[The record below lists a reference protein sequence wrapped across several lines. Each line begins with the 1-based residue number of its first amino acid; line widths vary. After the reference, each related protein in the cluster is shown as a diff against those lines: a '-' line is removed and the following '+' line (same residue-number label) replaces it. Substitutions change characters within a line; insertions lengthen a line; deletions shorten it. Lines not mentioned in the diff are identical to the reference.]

1 MVPLQMT
8 RTATA
13 PSLIRNVL
21 SNWFV
26 LAVGVAYTLL
36 ITPIIVRAFGQEQY
50 GVWSFLNGLLAY
62 SDVLYFGLGSAFVKY
77 VAESRARG
85 DQAAVNR
92 LASVVTLIYAALGG
106 VCLLVALGLSGFV
119 TAIFAQPLSPDVAR
133 AATFT
138 CMLLGA
144 QLFFV
149 FVGSA
154 FVGLLS
160 GYERYDLANAVY
172 LVGVV
177 IRFVATPLLVRPGHD
192 PLLTLAVLSAVTS
205 GLGVLMLAV
214 VAFRVVPGFA
224 LRLLRPTAVEL
235 SRLYGFGLQSF
246 FIVFAVKLIS
256 YTDTTVIG
264 MTLGAASVALYT
276 LPVQLIEYARAAVTS
291 FSGVFLPRLAGL
303 AAHGDFA
310 GLRAAYLSA
319 LRFACILTGWM
330 VASMIML
337 GPAFLNRW
345 VGPDFGT
352 PVQYVLLWLAIA
364 TFGQVVSIQ
373 VALPFYQALHMVAV
387 PAVVLMFEAA
397 INLGLSLWLAPRI
410 GIVGVAVATMAPAL
424 LVSGLVLPPYLCKRL
439 ALPLRSVY
447 ITGVL
452 PGLVAAALTLGIYW
466 LSGLVI
472 HAESYVAIVTRA
484 ALTLPVPLGVFTA
497 VLPAT
502 ERTALWQRFAPARLQ
517 A

>member
-1 MVPLQMT
+1 MT

-26 LAVGVAYTLL
+26 LGVGVAYTLL
-36 ITPIIVRAFGQEQY
+36 ITPVIVRAFGQEQY

-62 SDVLYFGLGSAFVKY
+62 SDVLYFGLGSAFVKS
-77 VAESRARG
+77 VAEYRVQG
-85 DQAAVNR
+85 NQAGVNR

-106 VCLLVALGLSGFV
+106 ICLLVALALSGFV
-119 TAIFAQPLSPDVAR
+119 TAMFAQPLSPDVAR
-133 AATFT
+133 AASIT
-138 CMLLGA
+138 CVLLGA
-144 QLFFV
+144 QLCFV

-172 LVGVV
+172 LVGVP
-177 IRFVATPLLVRPGHD
+177 IRFVATPLLVRPGHE
-192 PLLTLAVLSAVTS
+192 PLLTLAVLSTVVS
-205 GLGVLMLAV
+205 GLSVVLLAV

-224 LRLLRPTAVEL
+224 LRLLRPTAAEL

-291 FSGVFLPRLAGL
+291 FSGVFLPRLSGL
-303 AAHGDFA
+303 AAQRDLP
-310 GLRAAYLSA
+310 GLRRAYLSA
-319 LRFACILTGWM
+319 MRFACILSGWM
-330 VASMIML
+330 VASMIVL

-352 PVQYVLLWLAIA
+352 PVQMVLLWLAIA
-364 TFGQVVSIQ
+364 TFGQVISTQ
-373 VALPFYQALHMVAV
+373 VPLPFYQALHIVAV
-387 PAVVLMFEAA
+387 PAAVLTLEAL

-410 GIVGVAVATMAPAL
+410 GIVGVAVATVVPAL
-424 LVSGLVLPPYLCKRL
+424 LVSGVVLPPYLCKRL
-439 ALPLRSVY
+439 ELPLRELYVTS
-447 ITGVL
+447 VL
-452 PGLVAAALTLGIYW
+452 PGAVAVAATLALYW

-472 HAESYVAIVTRA
+472 DAETYVAIGTRA
-484 ALTLPVPLGVFTA
+484 SMTLPVPLAVFA
-497 VLPAT
+497 VALPAD
-502 ERTALWQRFAPARLQ
+502 ERTALWQRFVPARGPV
-517 A
+517 